1 MIRKLLPACA
11 LLSAP
16 AFAFALS
23 SQSVSLDKYAPADIS
38 VADLTEDCAATAK
51 SFRVTIRNNSD
62 RPVAY
67 TATATALGG
76 VTVVRT
82 LAVPSNAS
90 RYTDITA
97 TIEPGE
103 TPSWGYS
110 SVKFSGP
117 GTTGSSSASFSAHTS
132 SHGYSSGYSA
142 PRQIA
147 MSPQLHTNFAARL
160 KTVYETRSTPAAFA
174 QLDPYAI
181 SGDWR
186 TLRAFDSVVLTG
198 DDWRIAASRPESR
211 EALLRYAGQGGRL
224 RILAKDGETPPALPG
239 TGDRQHYGF
248 GLISVFRS
256 DAEQA
261 VKDIEAAASGGFDS
275 KNPFNTGSLWDTGAT
290 APVGDTRY
298 RALDKLLPAAA
309 KAGIGIMIIVILF
322 AIVVGPVNLF
332 WLCRGTRRHR
342 MLWLTPAIALGTS
355 LLLSGYIVV
364 ADGTGGEGHRRRLRL
379 RPAGANSEFLV
390 QEQSSRTGLLLGTGF
405 DIPTDALLWNQPA
418 VTSPGHSG
426 RRSFSGMR
434 EESEIR
440 DVEGHGAGD
449 WFKSRF
455 AQAQTLEMWDAAR
468 GGLTLAGKPE
478 APEVVS
484 SLDGT
489 LDRVFVIDAA
499 GRTWSAEH
507 LAPGAKVAL
516 KPAGENDLKV
526 WLGEVKRTSGY
537 TQVKRLEALD
547 GRRGQYFAECKNL
560 RASAPETLESI
571 RWENLPDIIVGDIA
585 QSGGGVPPPEKAVP

>member
-1 MIRKLLPACA
+1 MIRKFLPACA
-11 LLSAP
+11 LLAAP

-23 SQSVSLDKYAPADIS
+23 SQSISLDRNAPAEIS
-38 VADLTEDCAATAK
+38 VADLTEDCVGTAK
-51 SFRVTIRNNSD
+51 AFRVTVRNNSD

-82 LAVPSNAS
+82 LAVPANAS

-110 SVKFSGP
+110 SVKISGP
-117 GTTGSSSASFSAHTS
+117 GATRVSTATFSAHSS
-132 SHGYSSGYSA
+132 SHSGYGYAA
-142 PRQIA
+142 PRQVA
-147 MSPQLHTNFAARL
+147 LSPQLHTNFSGRL
-160 KTVYETRSTPAAFA
+160 KSAFEKRTTPAAYA

-186 TLRAFDSVVLTG
+186 TLRAFDAIVLTA
-198 DDWRIAASRPESR
+198 DDWRIAASRPDSR

-224 RILAKDGETPPALPG
+224 RILAKAGETPPALPG

-248 GLISVFRS
+248 GHISVFRS

-261 VKDIEAAASGGFDS
+261 VKDIEADASAGLDA
-275 KNPFNTGSLWDTGAT
+275 KNPFNTGSLWDNGIT
-290 APVGDTRY
+290 APMTDTRY

-309 KAGIGIMIIVILF
+309 KAGLGIMLIIVAF

-332 WLCRGTRRHR
+332 WFCRGTRRHR
-342 MLWLTPAIALGTS
+342 MLWLTPALALGTS

-379 RPAGANSEFLV
+379 RPAGANAEFLV
-390 QEQSSRTGLLLGTGF
+390 QEQSSRTGLLLGTAF
-405 DIPTDALLWNQPA
+405 DIPAEALLWNQPA
-418 VTSPGHSG
+418 ATSPGKSS
-426 RRSFSGMR
+426 RRSYSSMR

-440 DVEGHGAGD
+440 DVEGRGTGD

-455 AQAQTLEMWDAAR
+455 AQAQTLEMWDASR
-468 GGLTLAGKPE
+468 GGLTFSGKPE

-489 LDRVFVIDAA
+489 LDRVFVVDAA

-516 KPAGENDLKV
+516 KSVDADELKV

-537 TQVKRLEALD
+537 TQVKRLEVLEKH
-547 GRRGQYFAECKNL
+547 RGTYFAECKNL
-560 RASAPETLESI
+560 RASAPETLASI
-571 RWENLPDIIVGDIA
+571 RWENLPDIIVGDITA
-585 QSGGGVPPPEKAVP
+585 P